1 MAINDSNTLNDNQFT
16 DANVTRAITREKDL
30 PPPSGPEY
38 DHILSVFKKI
48 MKDESA
54 AANFTQSLYQ
64 IAQETGTQ
72 VIAILESLDI
82 TNEITLN
89 TSMAYYLNAIN
100 SPTTLYGVQNPISPN
115 YYAGRNVL
123 S

>member
-1 MAINDSNTLNDNQFT
+1 MATNDSNTLNDNQPS
-16 DANVTRAITREKDL
+16 DSNVSQAISREQGT
-30 PPPSGPEY
+30 PPPAGPEY
-38 DHILSVFKKI
+38 DHILSVFTKI

-72 VIAILESLDI
+72 VIAILETLDI
-82 TNEITLN
+82 TSEITLN

-100 SPTTLYGVQNPISPN
+100 SPTTLYGVQNPTRPN